1 MRILFLII
9 FICFFSSVNAAEET
23 IKQNQ
28 SQVNKVEVEQFS
40 DKDLLNKAKSLR
52 RKNPTESLK
61 LANQALELSLQKDN
75 VKVTAQVYTL
85 LGKLA
90 QQAKNNEQALAYFLQ
105 ASVIHKS
112 INNTGEQITAS
123 ADYINLLLSE
133 KHYQQA
139 DDSIVKLL
147 PIAEQYKKA
156 WPLALTLILK
166 ADSYYFQKNY
176 KLANREYKLVT
187 KLLTASDKRTQRT
200 LGQIYK
206 KLAQSYKRLKDR
218 KQTAAFYKK
227 ALDVFTKLKDKKN
240 MARTLNTLAEAERY
254 LKNYFVALDYSI
266 QGIEIHKTIKDPEGR
281 AKALTGAGIIYRHI
295 ERYEKSLEHIYEAH
309 LYYKKTNN
317 ISGIAKTSNQMGLL
331 YTRLSQ
337 FEQARSFYQ
346 LTIDLPKEKVTPRT
360 LASALREMAVIDL
373 NSKNYESAMKL
384 IQQANK
390 ININNKENESLTFR
404 IIGNIYKAQN
414 NEIEAINSYRK
425 SLSIATKIGHK
436 VYQMKAQVLIGRL
449 IIGKNTTE
457 AISLLQKALTFSIQ
471 LNMKP
476 YQLSAYREL
485 RKAEKSKANFG
496 KALRYAEQELRL
508 SKEIKDEK
516 NDEKFVLIKAKL
528 YSHKKEMELAELRE
542 KVQHDQLELVKKNN
556 EIEIAEKTR
565 IITELQLTKNEYAS
579 LTLALLLA
587 ISVLLLVL
595 MFRLFRV
602 SKKRNKELDSL
613 AERDPLTNCYNRRGL
628 FVRMS
633 RDFEKPEL
641 LTDYCIIVADID
653 HFKSVNDTY
662 GHSVGDSVI
671 CNVANIL
678 QSSVRKN
685 DMVVRLGGEEFCIVL
700 YNMPLEKASYLA
712 EEMRNKIEVS
722 NINDISVT
730 CSFGITSIKFN
741 AESPAELIN
750 QADLALYQ
758 SKSLGRNKVTMWS
771 EGLEKEL

>member
-9 FICFFSSVNAAEET
+9 FICFFSSVNAAEEP
-23 IKQNQ
+23 IKKNQ
-28 SQVNKVEVEQFS
+28 SQVNKIEVEQYS
-40 DKDLLNKAKSLR
+40 DKELLNKAKSLR

-61 LANQALELSLQKDN
+61 LANHALELSLQKNN
-75 VKVTAQVYTL
+75 VKITGQVYTL
-85 LGKLA
+85 LGRLA
-90 QQAKNNEQALAYFLQ
+90 QQAKNNEQALAHFLQ

-112 INNTGEQITAS
+112 INNTREQITAS
-123 ADYINLLLSE
+123 VDYINLLLSE
-133 KHYQQA
+133 KNYQQA
-139 DDSIVKLL
+139 DDNIAKLL
-147 PIAEQYKKA
+147 PIAEQYKKE

-176 KLANREYKLVT
+176 KAANRDYKLVT

-227 ALDVFTKLKDKKN
+227 ALDVFTKLKDTKN

-254 LKNYFVALDYSI
+254 LKNYFIALDYSI
-266 QGIEIHKTIKDPEGR
+266 QGIEIHKKIKDPEGR

-346 LTIDLPKEKVTPRT
+346 LTINLPKDKVTPRT

-390 ININNKENESLTFR
+390 INKNDKENESLISR
-404 IIGNIYKAQN
+404 IIGNIYIAQD
-414 NEIEAINSYRK
+414 NETEAINYYRK

-449 IIGKNTTE
+449 IVGKNTTE
-457 AISLLQKALTFSIQ
+457 AISLLQKALTFAIQ
-471 LNMKP
+471 LNIKP

-485 RKAEKSKANFG
+485 RKAEKSQANFA

-542 KVQHDQLELVKKNN
+542 KVQHDQLELIKKNN

-579 LTLALLLA
+579 LALALLLA

-595 MFRLFRV
+595 MYRLIRV
-602 SKKRNKELDSL
+602 SKQRNKELDSL

-628 FVRMS
+628 FVRMGS
-633 RDFEKPEL
+633 DFEKPEL
-641 LTDYCIIVADID
+641 LNDYCIIVADID

-700 YNMPLEKASYLA
+700 YNMPHEKAKYIA

-722 NINDISVT
+722 NLNDISVT

-771 EGLEKEL
+771 EGLEK